1 MKPFWRSFWASSL
14 ANLIIGVC
22 ILIFFILILSVFSS
36 GLFDKK
42 EFKVNKNAILHITL
56 DEAISEKS
64 YININ
69 PNSASFISKTLGLK
83 EIKMAL
89 AAAVND
95 DNITGILLDVDII
108 TAGMASVEEI
118 RSSIINFKEKSGKF
132 VLAYSELY
140 SQKAYYLSSVADKMY
155 LFPEGL
161 VEFKGLGVELMFFK
175 GAIDKLGLEMQI
187 IRGSNNIFKSAV
199 EPFMYDSMSIANR
212 EQTLTYLNDLW
223 DHMLEG
229 VKEARGISIDD
240 LNIIADSLYIRKAED
255 ATKFKFIDELL
266 YKDELLDILFAKSET
281 KENEDLNL
289 VPFSKYCINV
299 ANNNLTNSL
308 LNKKNIAVIYA
319 VGEIK
324 SGKGDNTI
332 LGSDEISEA
341 IRQARKDKDIKAI
354 VLRVNSPGG
363 SALASDVIWREV
375 KLAREEK
382 PVIVSMG
389 DVAASGGY
397 YISCAADKI
406 YAQVNTI
413 TGSIGVFGV
422 IPNIGPMLKDKLGI
436 TFDRASTNLHSTLSM
451 TKKLSDD
458 EYKIIQQSVDEIY
471 DDFITKVA
479 EGRDGLKKEEVDKIG
494 QGRVWSGEDALHLGL
509 IDEIGG
515 INDAISYAAEL
526 SKIETV
532 SLDIYPKR
540 ETDKIIE
547 ILNQLELDNSKLN
560 KSNNSLLETK
570 FRGLMKTIEEINS
583 LDCYQ
588 ARLPY
593 NITTV
598 E

>member
-14 ANLIIGVC
+14 SNLIIGVC

-36 GLFDKK
+36 GIFEKK
-42 EFKVNKNAILHITL
+42 AFKVNQNAILHITL
-56 DEAISEKS
+56 DETISEKS
-64 YININ
+64 YINLN
-69 PNSASFISKTLGLK
+69 PNVTSFISKTLGLK

-89 AAAVND
+89 AAAIND
-95 DNITGILLDVDII
+95 DNIKGILLDVDVVA
-108 TAGMASVEEI
+108 AGMASVEEI

-132 VLAYSELY
+132 VLAYSEFY

-199 EPFMYDSMSIANR
+199 EPFMYDSMSIANK

-223 DHMLEG
+223 GHILEG
-229 VKEARGISIDD
+229 VKKTRGISIDE
-240 LNIIADSLYIRKAED
+240 LNIIADSLYIRNAED
-255 ATKFKFIDELL
+255 ATKYKMIDKLI
-266 YKDELLDILFAKSET
+266 YKDELIDILISKSET
-281 KENEDLNL
+281 KKDEELNL
-289 VPFSKYCINV
+289 VPFNKYCINV
-299 ANNNLTNSL
+299 ANNNLTKSL

-324 SGKGDNTI
+324 SGEGDNTV

-375 KLAREEK
+375 KLAKEEK

-406 YAQVNTI
+406 YAQANTI

-436 TFDRASTNLHSTLSM
+436 TFDRASTNIHSTLSM
-451 TKKLSDD
+451 TKRLTDN

-479 EGRDGLKKEEVDKIG
+479 EGRDGLKKEDVDKIG

-509 IDEIGG
+509 IDELGG
-515 INDAISYAAEL
+515 INDAITYAAEL
-526 SKIETV
+526 SKVVTV
-532 SLDIYPKR
+532 NLDIYPKR

-547 ILNQLELDNSKLN
+547 IINQLELDNSSLYKN
-560 KSNNSLLETK
+560 NNSLLETK
-570 FRGLMKTIEEINS
+570 FRGLMKTIEDLNS

-593 NITTV
+593 DITMV
-598 E
+598 K

>member
-22 ILIFFILILSVFSS
+22 ILIFFVLIISVFSS
-36 GLFDKK
+36 GLFEKQ

-64 YININ
+64 YIDLN
-69 PNSASFISKTLGLK
+69 PNASSFISKTIGLK

-89 AAAVND
+89 KAAIND
-95 DNITGILLDVDII
+95 DNVSGLLLNVDVIN
-108 TAGMASVEEI
+108 AGMATVEEI

-132 VLAYSELY
+132 VLAYSEFY
-140 SQKAYYLSSVADKMY
+140 SQKAYYLSSVADKIF

-161 VEFKGLGVELMFFK
+161 LEFKGLGVELMFFK

-199 EPFMYDSMSIANR
+199 EPFMYDSMSVANK

-223 DHMLEG
+223 DNMLDG
-229 VKEARGISIDD
+229 IKKTRGISIDD
-240 LNIIADSLYIRKAED
+240 LNVIADSLYIRKAED
-255 ATKFKFIDELL
+255 ATKLKFIDKLL
-266 YKDELLDILFAKSET
+266 YKDELLEILTNKSELT
-281 KENEDLNL
+281 ENEELNL

-308 LNKKNIAVIYA
+308 VNKKNIAVIYA

-324 SGKGDNTI
+324 SGQGDNTI
-332 LGSDEISEA
+332 LGSEEISDA

-375 KLAREEK
+375 KLAKQEK

-406 YAQVNTI
+406 YAQANTI

-422 IPNIGPMLKDKLGI
+422 IPNIGPMLKEKLGI

-451 TKKLSDD
+451 TKKLSAD

-479 EGRDGLKKEEVDKIG
+479 EGRDGLIKEDVDKIG

-509 IDEIGG
+509 IDELGG
-515 INDAISYAAEL
+515 INDAISYAAEV
-526 SKIETV
+526 SKIE
-532 SLDIYPKR
+532 SINLDIYPKR

-547 ILNQLELDNSKLN
+547 IINQLELDNSSIYKN
-560 KSNNSLLETK
+560 NNSLLETK
-570 FRGLMKTIEEINS
+570 FKSLLRTIEQVNN

-593 NITTV
+593 DITIV
-598 E
+598 K

>member
-22 ILIFFILILSVFSS
+22 ILIFFVLIISVFSS
-36 GLFDKK
+36 GLFEKQ

-64 YININ
+64 YIDLN
-69 PNSASFISKTLGLK
+69 PNASSFISKTIGLK

-89 AAAVND
+89 KAAIND
-95 DNITGILLDVDII
+95 DNVSGLLLNVDVIN
-108 TAGMASVEEI
+108 AGMATVEEI

-132 VLAYSELY
+132 VLAYSEFY
-140 SQKAYYLSSVADKMY
+140 SQKAYYLSSVADKIF

-161 VEFKGLGVELMFFK
+161 LEFKGLGVELMFFK

-199 EPFMYDSMSIANR
+199 EPFMYDSMSVANK

-223 DHMLEG
+223 DNMLDG
-229 VKEARGISIDD
+229 IKKTRGISIDD
-240 LNIIADSLYIRKAED
+240 LNVIADSLYIRKAED
-255 ATKFKFIDELL
+255 ATKLKFIDKLL
-266 YKDELLDILFAKSET
+266 YKDELLEILTNKSELT
-281 KENEDLNL
+281 ENEELNL
-289 VPFSKYCINV
+289 VPFSKYCINI

-308 LNKKNIAVIYA
+308 VNKKNIAVIYA

-324 SGKGDNTI
+324 SGQGDNTI
-332 LGSDEISEA
+332 LGSEEISDA

-375 KLAREEK
+375 KLAKQEK

-406 YAQVNTI
+406 YAQANTI

-422 IPNIGPMLKDKLGI
+422 IPNIGPMLKEKLGI

-451 TKKLSDD
+451 TKKLSAD

-479 EGRDGLKKEEVDKIG
+479 EGRDGLIKEDVDKIG

-509 IDEIGG
+509 IDELGG
-515 INDAISYAAEL
+515 INDAISYAAEV
-526 SKIETV
+526 SKIE
-532 SLDIYPKR
+532 SINLDIYPKR

-547 ILNQLELDNSKLN
+547 IINQLELDNSSIYKN
-560 KSNNSLLETK
+560 NNSLLETK
-570 FRGLMKTIEEINS
+570 FKSLLRTIEQVNN

-593 NITTV
+593 DITIV
-598 E
+598 K

>member
-22 ILIFFILILSVFSS
+22 ILIFFILIISVFSS
-36 GLFDKK
+36 GIFEKK
-42 EFKVNKNAILHITL
+42 VFKVNQNAILHITL
-56 DEAISEKS
+56 DETISEKS
-64 YININ
+64 YINLN
-69 PNSASFISKTLGLK
+69 PNVTSFISKTLGLK

-89 AAAVND
+89 AAAIND
-95 DNITGILLDVDII
+95 DNITGILLDVDVVA
-108 TAGMASVEEI
+108 AGMASVEEI

-132 VLAYSELY
+132 VLAYSEFY

-161 VEFKGLGVELMFFK
+161 LEFKGLGVELMFFK
-175 GAIDKLGLEMQI
+175 GTIDKLGLEMQI

-199 EPFMYDSMSIANR
+199 EPFMYDSMSIANK

-229 VKEARGISIDD
+229 VKKTRGISIDE
-240 LNIIADSLYIRKAED
+240 LNIIADSLYIRNAED
-255 ATKFKFIDELL
+255 ATKYKMIDQLL
-266 YKDELLDILFAKSET
+266 YKDELIDILISESKT
-281 KENEDLNL
+281 KQDEKLNL

-299 ANNNLTNSL
+299 ANNNLTKSL

-324 SGKGDNTI
+324 SGEGDNTV

-375 KLAREEK
+375 KLAKEEK

-406 YAQVNTI
+406 YAQANTI

-451 TKKLSDD
+451 TKRLTDN

-479 EGRDGLKKEEVDKIG
+479 EGRDGLKKEDVDEIG

-509 IDEIGG
+509 IDELGG
-515 INDAISYAAEL
+515 INDAITYAAEL
-526 SKIETV
+526 SKVETV
-532 SLDIYPKR
+532 NLDIYPKR

-547 ILNQLELDNSKLN
+547 IINQLELDNSSLYKN
-560 KSNNSLLETK
+560 NNSILETK
-570 FRGLMKTIEEINS
+570 FRGLMKTIEDVNS

-593 NITTV
+593 DITMV
-598 E
+598 K